1 MKKRR
6 QWTTYSGSGKRVA
19 PRTRTS
25 RVSRGKE
32 MGVPRLWVQLIV
44 CGALFVALIGLKLL
58 MPGNL
63 SALRGTL
70 GQWLVRD
77 ADFIS
82 AFSAVGRAASG
93 EQDWGDSLSEAYV
106 AVFGGESKAQEV
118 SGNLIGMTVS
128 EQDVSDLTSAREL
141 PALAVGE
148 QRILGFSYTT
158 PLSGTVTSP
167 FGWRDDPNGAGE
179 CFHYGMDIAGEEGA
193 SVACF
198 ADGTVGTVG
207 ESNILGNYVTVNHEG
222 GFSTLYAHCS
232 AITASA
238 GQSVKKGDAIDI
250 QNGADVTEDYDSST
264 EEIPYERVEDNN
276 YWNGS
281 LHVYIDGQNGVR
293 TTKTGKVSGKT
304 VTEDTTPAVNEE
316 YKIYTANTGDDKV
329 IALTFDDGPWKDTTA
344 EILDVLKEND
354 AHATFFTIGKQIA
367 DHSDVVKRAHDE
379 GHEICTHTWDHAAG
393 SGQGVNLTYMTA
405 DEQIQEVQKGF
416 QAIKDVIGED
426 PVRIM
431 RAPGGNFKGDIV
443 WTLQPYIDAEIGWNV
458 DTEDWR
464 RPGADT
470 IASRIMKAKPGSVIL
485 MHDGGGDRSQT
496 VEALKKALPQLKQEG
511 YRFVTISELLQY
523 DPPADSS
530 VSK

>member
-167 FGWRDDPNGAGE
+167 FGWRDDPNGAGGSGSGYR
-179 CFHYGMDIAGEEGA
+179 YGHRLLCRRHRRHGGGEQYPRQL
-193 SVACF
+193 C
-198 ADGTVGTVG
+198 
-207 ESNILGNYVTVNHEG
+207 
-222 GFSTLYAHCS
+222 
-232 AITASA
+232 
-238 GQSVKKGDAIDI
+238 
-250 QNGADVTEDYDSST
+250 
-264 EEIPYERVEDNN
+264 
-276 YWNGS
+276 
-281 LHVYIDGQNGVR
+281 DGQPRGRIFN
-293 TTKTGKVSGKT
+293 
-304 VTEDTTPAVNEE
+304 
-316 YKIYTANTGDDKV
+316 
-329 IALTFDDGPWKDTTA
+329 AL
-344 EILDVLKEND
+344 
-354 AHATFFTIGKQIA
+354 
-367 DHSDVVKRAHDE
+367 
-379 GHEICTHTWDHAAG
+379 
-393 SGQGVNLTYMTA
+393 
-405 DEQIQEVQKGF
+405 
-416 QAIKDVIGED
+416 
-426 PVRIM
+426 
-431 RAPGGNFKGDIV
+431 
-443 WTLQPYIDAEIGWNV
+443 
-458 DTEDWR
+458 
-464 RPGADT
+464 RP
-470 IASRIMKAKPGSVIL
+470 L
-485 MHDGGGDRSQT
+485 
-496 VEALKKALPQLKQEG
+496 
-511 YRFVTISELLQY
+511 
-523 DPPADSS
+523 
-530 VSK
+530 

>member
-1 MKKRR
+1 MAEVFFPPRPHRLWQK
-6 QWTTYSGSGKRVA
+6 WTGGGRHEEAAAVDNIQREREA
-19 PRTRTS
+19 RCAANAHIA
-25 RVSRGKE
+25 RVSRQGD
-32 MGVPRLWVQLIV
+32 GSAAALGGSTA

-238 GQSVKKGDAIDI
+238 GQSVKKGDAIAKV
-250 QNGADVTEDYDSST
+250 GST
-264 EEIPYERVEDNN
+264 GNAT
-276 YWNGS
+276 GS
-281 LHVYIDGQNGVR
+281 HLHFEVHDG
-293 TTKTGKVSGKT
+293 
-304 VTEDTTPAVNEE
+304 EE
-316 YKIYTANTGDDKV
+316 YLN
-329 IALTFDDGPWKDTTA
+329 
-344 EILDVLKEND
+344 
-354 AHATFFTIGKQIA
+354 
-367 DHSDVVKRAHDE
+367 
-379 GHEICTHTWDHAAG
+379 
-393 SGQGVNLTYMTA
+393 
-405 DEQIQEVQKGF
+405 
-416 QAIKDVIGED
+416 
-426 PVRIM
+426 PVYY
-431 RAPGGNFKGDIV
+431 AVP
-443 WTLQPYIDAEIGWNV
+443 
-458 DTEDWR
+458 
-464 RPGADT
+464 
-470 IASRIMKAKPGSVIL
+470 
-485 MHDGGGDRSQT
+485 
-496 VEALKKALPQLKQEG
+496 
-511 YRFVTISELLQY
+511 
-523 DPPADSS
+523 
-530 VSK
+530 